1 MAYLLGFVIGVLA
14 GMFGVGGSSIS
25 TPALKIFLGV
35 PPLIALATP
44 LPITIPIAITG
55 GITYYRHGLVNLK
68 VFFLCALAGTPGVVL
83 GAMATRFVS
92 GHGLMLLTS
101 FFILLVGIRFLAT
114 AIPVRRREA
123 IASRTS
129 HQSEWWETTLIGFGV
144 GFLSGLLAN
153 GGGFLLVPA
162 FVFLLRFRVK
172 EAMPTSLAVVAAF
185 ALPGTIMH
193 WWLGHID
200 ARLMLQLGLGVIPAT
215 YLGAHLSLRLKGRQL
230 RALFGIFL
238 VLFAGYFG
246 YLQIAGL
253 SR

>member
-1 MAYLLGFVIGVLA
+1 MAYLLGFVIGFLA

-25 TPALKIFLGV
+25 TPVLRIFLGV

-114 AIPVRRREA
+114 ALPIQRREA
-123 IASRTS
+123 IAS
-129 HQSEWWETTLIGFGV
+129 HQSEWWQTTLIGFGV

-172 EAMPTSLAVVAAF
+172 EAMPPPSPSLPSLARSCI
-185 ALPGTIMH
+185 GGWDIST
-193 WWLGHID
+193 
-200 ARLMLQLGLGVIPAT
+200 
-215 YLGAHLSLRLKGRQL
+215 LR
-230 RALFGIFL
+230 
-238 VLFAGYFG
+238 
-246 YLQIAGL
+246 
-253 SR
+253 

>member
-1 MAYLLGFVIGVLA
+1 MVYLLGFVIGLLS

-25 TPALKIFLGV
+25 TPALRLFLGV

-55 GITYYRHGLVNLK
+55 SATYYRHGLINPK
-68 VFFLCALAGTPGVVL
+68 VFSLCALAGTPGVVL

-92 GHGLMLLTS
+92 GHWLMLLTS

-114 AIPVRRREA
+114 AISAQRREA
-123 IASRTS
+123 IASPIT
-129 HQSEWWETTLIGFGV
+129 HQWASWQITLIGFSI

-162 FVFLLRFRVK
+162 FVFLLRLRMK
-172 EAMPTSLAVVAAF
+172 EAMPTSLAVVAVLAF
-185 ALPGTIMH
+185 PGTILH

-200 ARLMLQLGLGVIPAT
+200 AMLMLQLALGVIPAT

-230 RALFGIFL
+230 RALFGLFL
-238 VLFAGYFG
+238 VLIAGYFG

-253 SR
+253 V

>member
-1 MAYLLGFVIGVLA
+1 MAYLLGVVIGFLA

-25 TPALKIFLGV
+25 TPVLRIFLGV

-114 AIPVRRREA
+114 ALPIQRREA
-123 IASRTS
+123 IAS
-129 HQSEWWETTLIGFGV
+129 HQSEWWQTTLIGFGV

-172 EAMPTSLAVVAAF
+172 EAMPTSLAVVALF

-200 ARLMLQLGLGVIPAT
+200 ATLMLQLALGVIPAT

-230 RALFGIFL
+230 RALFGVFL

-253 SR
+253 M

>member
-1 MAYLLGFVIGVLA
+1 
-14 GMFGVGGSSIS
+14 
-25 TPALKIFLGV
+25 LGV
-35 PPLIALATP
+35 PPLVALATP

-55 GITYYRHGLVNLK
+55 GITYYRHGLINLK

-83 GAMATRFVS
+83 GAMATRLIS
-92 GHGLMLLTS
+92 GPGLMLLTS

-114 AIPVRRREA
+114 TIPVQRREA
-123 IASRTS
+123 IASQSS
-129 HQSEWWETTLIGFGV
+129 HQIESWQIALIGFSIGV
-144 GFLSGLLAN
+144 LSGLLAN

-162 FVFLLRFRVK
+162 FVFLLRLRVK

-200 ARLMLQLGLGVIPAT
+200 ARLMLQLALGVIPAT

-230 RALFGIFL
+230 RALFGVFL

-246 YLQIAGL
+246 YLQIFGFM
-253 SR
+253 